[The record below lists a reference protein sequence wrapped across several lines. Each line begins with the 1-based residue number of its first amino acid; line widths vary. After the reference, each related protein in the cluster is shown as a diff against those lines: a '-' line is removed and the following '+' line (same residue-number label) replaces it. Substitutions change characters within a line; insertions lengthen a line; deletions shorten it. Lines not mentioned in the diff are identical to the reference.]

1 MKKITYLTADELISH
16 AREKIVPIPSQ
27 EKAQMEIA
35 TLISMHLNNIK
46 AIENGVPR
54 DELPSLTSYILG
66 STGSG
71 KSHITKNLA
80 KICGLNFEKV
90 DCANLSQNGIRGRTL
105 TNVFN
110 DILIKNENWFDE
122 GGIILFDEADKM
134 RYTGHSRYDAYSPQQ
149 DFLCILENGE
159 CTFTNEERKTIIV
172 NLNKTLILFSGACA
186 KITPLL
192 EVKYRKKQSLG
203 FASDYKNNADD
214 KSELLSKTTL
224 EDLKDYGFM
233 SELCGRMQRI
243 IYIPDIDIAGYR
255 QLITDSAKTS
265 ALNKYKNCFNAR
277 GVKFK
282 ITDNA
287 VNLIA
292 ETSMKQKLGARSIE
306 SVLGKAVI
314 EAHNYVDANSKCNK
328 VVLTTQ
334 NDEFKL
340 NYHNGKRQIPEVI
353 EESEFDVDIEMSL
366 CSELANKQSIGNFCI
381 ELTECAKTNGK
392 YQESL
397 FFNFLHTACFYLAHH
412 VRPSERTYHSLIK
425 LAQATVANQEN
436 PDNISPYE
444 IICNDYIVAAK
455 PNDLRFQDGFLP
467 YYINYKRLTI
477 GTDVSQFL
485 TKTLK
490 DAIGPY
496 TSKKLTHKSA

>member
-1 MKKITYLTADELISH
+1 MKKITYLTADELISR

-90 DCANLSQNGIRGRTL
+90 DCANITQSGYRGRNL
-105 TNVFN
+105 SNVFS
-110 DILIKNENWFDE
+110 DILSANPDFFKE

-134 RYTGHSRYDAYSPQQ
+134 RFTGDNPYHDVYSPQQ
-149 DFLCILENGE
+149 NFLCILEDGQY
-159 CTFTNEERKTIIV
+159 TFTDESKNAGIISFD
-172 NLNKTLILFSGACA
+172 KTLFLFSGACA

-192 EVKYRKKQSLG
+192 ETKYRKKHSLG
-203 FASDYKNNADD
+203 FASDDKSNTDD

-243 IYIPDIDIAGYR
+243 IYIPDIDMSGYR
-255 QLITDSAKTS
+255 HLITDSAKTS

-306 SVLGKAVI
+306 SVLGEAVI

-340 NYHNGKRQIPEVI
+340 NYHNGKRQIPKVI
-353 EESEFDVDIEMSL
+353 EEPEIDIKMPL
-366 CSELANKQSIGNFCI
+366 FAELQSKQDIGNFCI
-381 ELTECAKTNGK
+381 ELTECANTSNK
-392 YQESL
+392 YQEEL
-397 FFNFLHTACFYLAHH
+397 FFNFLHTACFYLAHQ

-425 LAQATVANQEN
+425 LAQATKPTHSD

-444 IICNDYIVAAK
+444 IICNDYVVAFK

-467 YYINYKRLTI
+467 YYINYKRLTN

-485 TKTLK
+485 TEALK

>member
-1 MKKITYLTADELISH
+1 MKRITYLTADELISR

-90 DCANLSQNGIRGRTL
+90 DCANLSQNGVRGRTL

-110 DILIKNENWFDE
+110 DILVKNENWFDE
-122 GGIILFDEADKM
+122 AGIILFDEADKM
-134 RYTGHSRYDAYSPQQ
+134 RYIGDNRYDAFSPQQ
-149 DFLCILENGE
+149 DFLCMFENGE
-159 CTFTNEERKTIIV
+159 CSFTNEAKETITV
-172 NLNKTLILFSGACA
+172 NFDKTLILFSGACA
-186 KITPLL
+186 KITPLF
-192 EVKYRKKQSLG
+192 EAKYRKKQSIG
-203 FASDYKNNADD
+203 FASDDKSNVDD

-243 IYIPDIDIAGYR
+243 IYIPDIDMDGYR

-306 SVLGKAVI
+306 SVLGEAVI

-340 NYHNGKRQIPEVI
+340 KYHNGKRHPPKVI
-353 EESEFDVDIEMSL
+353 EEPELDVDIEMNL
-366 CSELANKQSIGNFCI
+366 CAELANKQSISNFCI
-381 ELTECAKTNGK
+381 ELTECANTSNK
-392 YQESL
+392 YQEEL
-397 FFNFLHTACFYLAHH
+397 FFNFLHTACFYLAHQ

-425 LAQATVANQEN
+425 LAQATKPTHSD

-444 IICNDYIVAAK
+444 IICNDYVVASK

-467 YYINYKRLTI
+467 YYINYKRLAN
-477 GTDVSQFL
+477 GQDVSQFL
-485 TKTLK
+485 TKALK

>member
-1 MKKITYLTADELISH
+1 MKKITYLTADELITR
-16 AREKIVPIPSQ
+16 AREKIVTIPSQ
-27 EKAQMEIA
+27 EQAQKEIA

-90 DCANLSQNGIRGRTL
+90 DCANLSQNGVRGRTL

-110 DILIKNENWFDE
+110 DILVKNENWFDE

-134 RYTGHSRYDAYSPQQ
+134 RCIGDNRYDAFSPQQ
-149 DFLCILENGE
+149 DFLCLLENGE
-159 CTFTNEERKTIIV
+159 YTFTNEEKKTVTI
-172 NLNKTLILFSGACA
+172 NLDKTLILFAGACA

-192 EVKYRKKQSLG
+192 EAKHRKKQSLG
-203 FASDYKNNADD
+203 FAADNKSNTDD

-224 EDLKDYGFM
+224 DDLKNYGFM
-233 SELCGRMQRI
+233 AELCGRMQRI
-243 IYIPDIDIAGYR
+243 IYIPDIDMEGYKK
-255 QLITDSAKTS
+255 LITDPAKTS

-292 ETSMKQKLGARSIE
+292 ETSMKQNLGARSIE
-306 SVLGKAVI
+306 SVLSKAVI
-314 EAHNYVDANSKCNK
+314 EAHNYVDTNPECNK
-328 VVLTTQ
+328 VILTTK

-340 NYHNGKRQIPEVI
+340 NYRNGKRNVPKVI
-353 EESEFDVDIEMSL
+353 EEAELDIDMSIY
-366 CSELANKQSIGNFCI
+366 SELLNKQSIGNFCF
-381 ELTECAKTNGK
+381 ELTECAKMSNK
-392 YQESL
+392 YEKEL
-397 FFNFLHTACFYLAHH
+397 FFNFLHSACFYLGFNT
-412 VRPSERTYHSLIK
+412 RPSERTYRNLIK
-425 LAQATVANQEN
+425 LAQATFANQAN

-444 IICNDYIVAAK
+444 IICNDYIVEAK

-467 YYINYKRLTI
+467 YYINYKRLAN
-477 GTDVSQFL
+477 GTDVSQII
-485 TKTLK
+485 TKALK
-490 DAIGPY
+490 NAIGPY
-496 TSKKLTHKSA
+496 TKLKSQRLKSA

>member
-1 MKKITYLTADELISH
+1 MKNIKYLSADELISL
-16 AREKIVPIPSQ
+16 AKEKIVPIPSQ
-27 EKAQMEIA
+27 ENAQKEIA
-35 TLISMHLNNIK
+35 TLIAMHLNNIK

-90 DCANLSQNGIRGRTL
+90 DCANITQSGCRGRNLSNAFT
-105 TNVFN
+105 
-110 DILIKNENWFDE
+110 DILSKNPNWFE
-122 GGIILFDEADKM
+122 HGGIILFDEADKM
-134 RYTGHSRYDAYSPQQ
+134 RYVGDNHYDAYSPQQ
-149 DFLCILENGE
+149 DFLCMLENGE
-159 CTFTNEERKTIIV
+159 ITISNEEKKMTVISFD
-172 NLNKTLILFSGACA
+172 KTLILFAGACA

-203 FASDYKNNADD
+203 FAADNKSNTDD

-224 EDLKDYGFM
+224 EDLKNYGFM

-243 IYIPDIDIAGYR
+243 IYIPDIDIEGYK

-265 ALNKYKNCFNAR
+265 VLNKYKNCFNTR

-292 ETSMKQKLGARSIE
+292 ETSMKQNLGARSIE
-306 SVLGKAVI
+306 SVLSKAVI
-314 EAHNYVDANSKCNK
+314 EAHNYVDANNKCNK

-340 NYHNGKRQIPEVI
+340 NYHNGKRNIPKVI
-353 EESEFDVDIEMSL
+353 EEAEVDIDMSIYT
-366 CSELANKQSIGNFCI
+366 ELINKQSIGNFCF
-381 ELTECAKTNGK
+381 ELTECAKMSNK
-392 YQESL
+392 YDKEL
-397 FFNFLHTACFYLAHH
+397 FFNFLHTACFYLAYNT
-412 VRPSERTYHSLIK
+412 RPSERTYHNLIK
-425 LAQATVANQEN
+425 LAQATKPTHND
-436 PDNISPYE
+436 PDNIAPYE
-444 IICNDYIVAAK
+444 IICNDYVVAVK
-455 PNDLRFQDGFLP
+455 SDDLRFQDGFLP
-467 YYINYKRLTI
+467 YYINYKRLAN
-477 GTDVSQFL
+477 GTDVSHIL
-485 TKTLK
+485 TKALK
-490 DAIGPY
+490 NAIGPY
-496 TSKKLTHKSA
+496 TSKKLTHKIA

>member
-1 MKKITYLTADELISH
+1 MKKITYLTADELISR

-27 EKAQMEIA
+27 EKAQMKIG

-90 DCANLSQNGIRGRTL
+90 DCANLSQNGVRGRTL

-110 DILIKNENWFDE
+110 DILVKNENWFDE

-134 RYTGHSRYDAYSPQQ
+134 RCIGDNRYDAFSPQQ
-149 DFLCILENGE
+149 DFLCMLENGE
-159 CTFTNEERKTIIV
+159 CTFTNEAKETITV
-172 NLNKTLILFSGACA
+172 NFDKTLILFSGACA
-186 KITPLL
+186 KIAPLL
-192 EVKYRKKQSLG
+192 ETKYLKKQSLG
-203 FASDYKNNADD
+203 FASDDKSNADD
-214 KSELLSKTTL
+214 KSEMLSKTTL

-233 SELCGRMQRI
+233 AELCGRMQRI
-243 IYIPDIDIAGYR
+243 IYIPDIDMQGYR
-255 QLITDSAKTS
+255 QLITDPAKTS

-282 ITDNA
+282 VTDNA

-306 SVLGKAVI
+306 SVLSKAVI
-314 EAHNYVDANSKCNK
+314 EAHNYVDANNKCNK

-340 NYHNGKRQIPEVI
+340 KYHNGKRQIPKVI
-353 EESEFDVDIEMSL
+353 EEPEIDIEMPL
-366 CSELANKQSIGNFCI
+366 FAELQSKQDIGNFCI
-381 ELTECAKTNGK
+381 ELTECANTSNK
-392 YQESL
+392 YQEEL
-397 FFNFLHTACFYLAHH
+397 FFNFLHTACFYLAHQ

-425 LAQATVANQEN
+425 LAQATKPTHSD
-436 PDNISPYE
+436 PDNISPYK
-444 IICNDYIVAAK
+444 IICNDYVAAK
-455 PNDLRFQDGFLP
+455 SNDLRLQDGFLP
-467 YYINYKRLTI
+467 YYINYKRLAN
-477 GTDVSQFL
+477 GQDVSQFL
-485 TKTLK
+485 TKALK